1 MSLIYLDQF
10 PLENISMNTIQLIF
24 LILVLVDFL
33 VLHVILN
40 RKKICSFLS
49 EHEFSIQLTRFND
62 SKVQAGRN
70 GVFELSEKKP
80 SFREKMV
87 DGSVCKGDIEM
98 VLRSMG
104 FFYSPEEGKLPEKL
118 DANDFFDM
126 FEEKNP
132 CLDEAKI
139 AFDVFD
145 QNKDGFIDARELQIV
160 LCSLCLKEGSE
171 IANCRR
177 MIRVFDE
184 NGDGKIDFNE
194 FVKLVEGSF

>member
-1 MSLIYLDQF
+1 MSLTYLDQF

-24 LILVLVDFL
+24 LILGLVDL
-33 VLHVILN
+33 VVLHIILD

-49 EHEFSIQLTRFND
+49 EHEFPIQLTRFND

-70 GVFELSEKKP
+70 GDFELSKKKP
-80 SFREKMV
+80 AFTEKMV
-87 DGSVCKGDIEM
+87 GGSVCKGDIEM
-98 VLRSMG
+98 VLRSVG
-104 FFYSPEEGKLPEKL
+104 LFCSPEEGKLPEKL
-118 DANDFFDM
+118 DANDLFNM

-132 CLDEAKI
+132 SLDEAKI

-160 LCSLCLKEGSE
+160 LCSLRLKEGSE
-171 IANCRR
+171 IENCRR
-177 MIRVFDE
+177 MIRAFDE
-184 NGDGKIDFNE
+184 NRDGRIDFNE